1 MFGRHGFFRGQGRC
15 HFTSRVNTI
24 YRRGSYKYIG
34 PCRCG
39 LGPHAYYL
47 DKNENLI
54 HGWEI
59 FDRDF
64 EGNRKEYLKERI
76 KYLEEEKKR
85 LEKEL
90 ENE

>member
-1 MFGRHGFFRGQGRC
+1 MFGRHGFFRGHFRC
-15 HFTSRVNTI
+15 HFTPRINTI
-24 YRRGSYKYIG
+24 YKGGSYKYIG

-47 DKNENLI
+47 DENGNLI

-64 EGNRKEYLKERI
+64 EGDRKKYLMERI

>member
-47 DKNENLI
+47 DE
-54 HGWEI
+54 
-59 FDRDF
+59 FDKDF
-64 EGNRKEYLKERI
+64 EGDRKEYLKEKI
-76 KYLEEEKKR
+76 KCPEEEKKD
-85 LEKEL
+85 
-90 ENE
+90 